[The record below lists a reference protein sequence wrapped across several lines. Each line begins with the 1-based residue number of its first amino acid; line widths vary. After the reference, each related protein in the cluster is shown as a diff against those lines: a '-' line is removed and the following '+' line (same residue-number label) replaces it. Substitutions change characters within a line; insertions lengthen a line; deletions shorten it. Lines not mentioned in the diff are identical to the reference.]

1 MGQYDAQQ
9 VCLNGHQITD
19 SYYRHAQHR
28 ATHCKQC
35 GASTIHQ
42 CPACGTDIK
51 GDYHVDGA
59 FFVAGGSAEIPTH
72 CESCGVPFPWAE
84 MLKKNG
90 TQDSA
95 ALLETICLRFH
106 LVVRQLR
113 DRRDDRPTLD
123 VSDEYDV
130 QDLLHALLHLFFEDI
145 RPEEWT
151 PSYAGKSGRM
161 DFLLKKES
169 IVVEA
174 KKTRK
179 GLGAKE
185 LGDEL
190 IVDIERYKQHPD
202 CKTLFCFVYDP
213 DARVAN
219 PRGIEGDLSRKEGDL
234 TVKVFIVPRGT

>member
-1 MGQYDAQQ
+1 LGQYDTQQ

-19 SYYRHAQHR
+19 NYHRHPEFR
-28 ATHCKQC
+28 ATHCKEC
-35 GASTIHQ
+35 GAATIHQ
-42 CPACGTDIK
+42 CPACHKEIK

-59 FFVAGGSAEIPTH
+59 FVIASSAAVPTH
-72 CESCGVPFPWAE
+72 CESCGAAFPWAG

-90 TQDSA
+90 TQDPQ

-151 PSYAGKSGRM
+151 PSYAGKSARM

-179 GLGAKE
+179 GLGARE
-185 LGDEL
+185 LGDQL
-190 IVDIERYKQHPD
+190 IVDIARYKAHPD

-213 DARVAN
+213 EGRVAN
-219 PRGIEGDLSRKEGDL
+219 PRGIEADLSRKEGAL
-234 TVKVFIVPRGT
+234 TVKVFIVPRGA